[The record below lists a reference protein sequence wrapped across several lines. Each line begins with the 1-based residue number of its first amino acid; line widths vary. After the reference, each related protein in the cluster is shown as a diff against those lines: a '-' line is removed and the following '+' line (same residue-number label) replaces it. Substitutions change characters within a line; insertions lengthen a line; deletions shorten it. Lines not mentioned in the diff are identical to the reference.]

1 MTYVKSLILYIVM
14 NVVIV
19 KVKKGI
25 KVANYLFV
33 NVYMPCQGTADRI
46 TMYDDIFRDI
56 WAWCEQHDNCCIFFA
71 GYFNVNLDNGCDN
84 CSTCINDFLLR
95 YSLTRCDDT
104 FPQTKVAT
112 YVNISLNHNSQ
123 IDYAASSSPEDI
135 VNFEVLDPDINFSDH
150 LPLMATVTVNCS
162 LDNGRHLLPDNNNS
176 TAIQHQLRWDYADRA
191 SY

>member
-135 VNFEVLDPDINFSDH
+135 VNLR
-150 LPLMATVTVNCS
+150 S
-162 LDNGRHLLPDNNNS
+162 LIL
-176 TAIQHQLRWDYADRA
+176 I
-191 SY
+191 